1 MGGPA
6 PPGAHAAQHL
16 MGRNSCPVD
25 TKPREARTRAQRTT
39 RQEGKGSGRGL
50 GGGQCTLGGDVRACR
65 LVGGESRQG
74 SAERMQC
81 NCGKRPLGCS

>member
-39 RQEGKGSGRGL
+39 RQEGKGSGRGT
-50 GGGQCTLGGDVRACR
+50 GGRAVHTRGRRARMSAGGRGEQAGIGGARA
-65 LVGGESRQG
+65 V
-74 SAERMQC
+74 
-81 NCGKRPLGCS
+81 